1 MSLVWIILIGFVVGA
16 IAKFVMPGAQSIG
29 FWLTAALCVGGSI
42 IATYAGQAVGFY
54 RAGHPA
60 GFIGSLV
67 GAVLLIYLYNK
78 FVKKT

>member
-29 FWLTAALCVGGSI
+29 FWLTAALGVGGSI

-54 RAGHPA
+54 SAGHPA

-78 FVKKT
+78 FVRKA